1 MSSSTPAAAAAAGLT
16 FPHAAPP
23 EPGSLVEIAP
33 GVLWLRLALPFQ
45 LNHVNVY
52 LIEDEG
58 GWAVLDT
65 GLGDD
70 ATRAA
75 WQAVL
80 AGPLAGSRLTRLIV
94 THFHPDHVG
103 LAGWIC
109 ERYGLPLH
117 MSQTEYLF
125 SHAMQLDQTG
135 IGDEPLRAFHRTTG
149 LNAEQIEQVVGRGH
163 SYLKRTTGLPPT
175 FLRLMAGDRLPL
187 GGRGFDILTGAGHA
201 PEQVM
206 LFEPATKLFFSAD
219 QILAKISPNVSVWS
233 MEPEADPLGLYLR
246 SLAEIRASLPE
257 DAFVLACHNLPFYGL
272 HRRIDELVQHHRHRC
287 AEIADACRAAPKSAA
302 DIIPVLFHRPLD
314 AHQTGF
320 AVGEVVAHLNYMR
333 RCGELTRETQTDG
346 VHLYRVS

>member
-1 MSSSTPAAAAAAGLT
+1 MSSSSQAAHAAGLT
-16 FPHAAPP
+16 FPHATPP
-23 EPGSLVEIAP
+23 EPGGLVEIAP

-45 LNHVNVY
+45 LNHVNIY

-70 ATRAA
+70 VTRAA
-75 WQAVL
+75 WDAAL
-80 AGPLAGSRLTRLIV
+80 AGPLAGNRLTRLIV

-103 LAGWIC
+103 LAGWMAD
-109 ERYGLPLH
+109 RWSLPLH

-125 SHAMQLDQTG
+125 SLAMQLDHAG
-135 IGDEPLRAFHRTTG
+135 AGDGQLREFHRQTG

-175 FLRLMAGDRLPL
+175 FHRLTAGDRLSL
-187 GGRGFDILTGAGHA
+187 GGRAFDISTGGGHA

-206 LFEPATKLFFSAD
+206 LFEPDRRLFFSAD
-219 QILAKISPNVSVWS
+219 QVLAKISPNVSVWS
-233 MEPEADPLGLYLR
+233 MEPEADPLGLYLA
-246 SLAEIRASLPE
+246 SLQQIRASLPE

-272 HRRIDELVQHHRHRC
+272 HRRIDELAQHHQQRC
-287 AEIADACRAAPKSAA
+287 SEIADACRAAPKNAA
-302 DIIPVLFHRPLD
+302 EIIPMLFKRPLD

-320 AVGEVVAHLNYMR
+320 AVGEVVAHLNYMLR
-333 RCGELTRETQTDG
+333 RNELTRETGADG
-346 VHLYRVS
+346 IHLYRTR